1 MYDLDRF
8 LTAQEK
14 YYQIALHEMKAGR
27 KESHWMWFIFPQLKG
42 LGFSSTAKY
51 YGIAGKEEALAYW
64 LHPVLQNRLVEIT
77 NALLEAKSCD
87 AEEVMGYPDDLKL
100 QSCMTLFAMVS
111 GERLF
116 FDVLDKFF
124 GGELDKKTQELLLKA

>member
-1 MYDLDRF
+1 MYDLERF

-51 YGIAGKEEALAYW
+51 YGIAGKEETLAYW
-64 LHPVLQNRLVEIT
+64 LHPVLKNRLVEIT
-77 NALLEAKSCD
+77 STLLEAKSCD

-124 GGELDKKTQELLLKA
+124 GGELDKKTQELLLKE